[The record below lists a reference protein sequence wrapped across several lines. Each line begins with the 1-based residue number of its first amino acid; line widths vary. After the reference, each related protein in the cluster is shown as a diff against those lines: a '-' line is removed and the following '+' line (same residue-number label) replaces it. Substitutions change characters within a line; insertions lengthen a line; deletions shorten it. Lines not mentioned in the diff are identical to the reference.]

1 MKGMEGVADFDRNG
15 EITFGEMQRYLVENV
30 SRQAA
35 LRNREQEPQF
45 MGDENRT
52 LVKR

>member
-1 MKGMEGVADFDRNG
+1 VADLDRNG

-35 LRNREQEPQF
+35 LRNREQEPQLI
-45 MGDENRT
+45 GDENRT